1 MSEVAVN
8 RSCRFSWKVVG
19 YKIILNSIF
28 VIKSVINSKA
38 EISILD
44 DLKTS
49 DMNLIEMPKLKRIYY
64 IH

>member
-44 DLKTS
+44 LKTS